1 MGNQSF
7 LAQEELSLAAQM
19 ELLPRVKHSVAS
31 VARLLEVTSDVVLQA
46 LQDAKGDKTGDMGV
60 SENG

>member
-7 LAQEELSLAAQM
+7 LAEEELSLAAQM

-46 LQDAKGDKTGDMGV
+46 LQDAGTRW
-60 SENG
+60 EIWLWINTY